1 MEVALPV
8 EFSRKR
14 QVEVVRDYVRENFV
28 LHIIFAGKGF
38 LEREDKTYSVRAGQA
53 FIIRPGAQ
61 ALYRA
66 DRDDP
71 WTYRWVGF
79 HGPLCSKIVRNMGFS
94 ENEDVITL
102 TDTERFAEYID
113 AMLDNKELN
122 YSNHLRRN
130 ACLNLLLADIID
142 QAKVPEQY
150 NKQSEEIYVDMAVEM
165 IMANFSRNVSV
176 AWIASEIGINRS
188 YLSIIFKKRTGMSPQ
203 QYLISCRLE
212 RAAALLLETD
222 MSIRAISASVGYS
235 DPLTFSKA
243 FKQNFGASPSIYRD
257 NPPGLS
263 HRAEKGEYE
272 GKRKL

>member
-1 MEVALPV
+1 MQVNFQQFPGQGEAA
-8 EFSRKR
+8 FRIYRKR
-14 QVEVVRDYVRENFV
+14 HGMTQVRNTVGYTENINFRCLEDLQEAGMARVSNFLTLDYCGYEKCAPGYSFGPYVRENFV

-122 YSNHLRRN
+122 YS
-130 ACLNLLLADIID
+130 
-142 QAKVPEQY
+142 K
-150 NKQSEEIYVDMAVEM
+150 
-165 IMANFSRNVSV
+165 
-176 AWIASEIGINRS
+176 IG
-188 YLSIIFKKRTGMSPQ
+188 
-203 QYLISCRLE
+203 
-212 RAAALLLETD
+212 RAH
-222 MSIRAISASVGYS
+222 V
-235 DPLTFSKA
+235 
-243 FKQNFGASPSIYRD
+243 
-257 NPPGLS
+257 
-263 HRAEKGEYE
+263 
-272 GKRKL
+272 